1 MDNKPTVG
9 LDYEKEYR
17 RVVEQ
22 LKKTE
27 LDMQDQ
33 LRAQSEGFEK
43 KLIEME
49 QRFVEEKR
57 KLEADIKFKDEIIK
71 SVLHIRGV

>member
-9 LDYEKEYR
+9 LDYEKEHR

-27 LDMQDQ
+27 LDMQDR
-33 LRAQSEGFEK
+33 LRAQGEGFEK

>member
-1 MDNKPTVG
+1 
-9 LDYEKEYR
+9 
-17 RVVEQ
+17 
-22 LKKTE
+22 
-27 LDMQDQ
+27 MQDQ
-33 LRAQSEGFEK
+33 LRAQGEGFEK

>member
-1 MDNKPTVG
+1 MDNKSTVG

-33 LRAQSEGFEK
+33 LRAQGEGFEK